1 MIEVLCSYKCT
12 DMTFFVAVNY
22 MDSFFKKTQKKHELN
37 DLHLVGV
44 ASMYLATKYEEIC
57 PLRIH
62 IMEHKISHGK
72 FSKEEIRGKE
82 TELIQS
88 MDFFCSPVTT
98 LHFVDFGIQSL
109 DLRDEL
115 SEKLYNH
122 LQKLSVYIA
131 KMSCHDY
138 ELLNKYNQSQF
149 AAACI
154 YIGLKII
161 QQLESSFKIDHHAY
175 RLRTL
180 FGISDNMFF
189 TCSQNVLDLAK
200 NFESRYPSLGNLSKF
215 HSFSLDD
222 PGLAEDSKSDRD

>member
-12 DMTFFVAVNY
+12 DLTFFVAVNY
-22 MDSFFKKTQKKHELN
+22 MDIFFQKTHKKHELN

-57 PLRIH
+57 PLRIS
-62 IMEHKISHGK
+62 IMENKISHGK
-72 FSKEEIRGKE
+72 FSKEQIRKKE
-82 TELIQS
+82 TELIAA

-98 LHFVDFGIQSL
+98 LHFVEYGIQSL
-109 DLRDEL
+109 NLREEL

-131 KMSCHDY
+131 KMTCHDY
-138 ELLNKYNQSQF
+138 DLLNKYSQSQF

-161 QQLESSFKIDHHAY
+161 QQLQSDFKIDSHAY
-175 RLRTL
+175 KLRNL
-180 FGISDNMFF
+180 FGIDDNMFF

-222 PGLAEDSKSDRD
+222 PGYNAKDKSSK